1 MIKIK
6 KRNGAIQNFELN
18 KIKNAIRKAMEEDCK
33 SLTSNQFKIIDSIA
47 EEIQEFTIKENRLF
61 SVEDIQDLVEIKLMQ
76 KGLFEVAKRYILYR
90 VDRAKVRS
98 QAWEMTELERG
109 ILENRYLQNGET
121 FEEWLNR
128 ISAGNEK
135 IKKRIRNKQF
145 LFGGRILAN
154 RGMINGGMKSTLS
167 NCYVLQ
173 PPKDSIEGIFQTAAE
188 MARTYSYGGGVG
200 ISLRDLRPRG
210 AEVGNSAKETS
221 GAVSFMELYDLTTKI
236 IGQAGRRKI

>member
-1 MIKIK
+1 MQQFNLIKIEI
-6 KRNGAIQNFELN
+6 AIA
-18 KIKNAIRKAMEEDCK
+18 KAIKEEYGHVSQEKQQAINCISKEIE
-33 SLTSNQFKIIDSIA
+33 KIITTSAND
-47 EEIQEFTIKENRLF
+47 NF
-61 SVEDIQDLVEIKLMQ
+61 SVEDIQDLVEIKLME
-76 KGLFEVAKRYILYR
+76 KNLFQVAKRYILYR
-90 VDRAKVRS
+90 VDRSNQRRS
-98 QAWEMTELERG
+98 AWSMTELEKG
-109 ILENRYLQNGET
+109 ILENRYLQPKET
-121 FEEWLNR
+121 FEDWLDR
-128 ISAGNEK
+128 ISAGNQD
-135 IKKRIRNKQF
+135 IKRRIRKKQF

-154 RGMINGGMKSTLS
+154 RGMIKTGTKSSLS

-173 PPKDSIEGIFQTAAE
+173 APQDSIEGIFQTAAE